1 MVPRHGLWLFPG
13 LGGPPGQRPFRWN
26 PGRVVEAVALADKAG
41 IHEVWLGDEGPAG
54 WDPFVI
60 AALALAG
67 SEKVRI
73 GIGVANP
80 ISRHP
85 SVLATAAITL
95 DMIAPGRLI
104 LGLGAGGLLPLA
116 PFGLVG
122 AKVSEMAE
130 AIRLIRLVSD
140 PVISNPSYV
149 APDGAIS
156 APKLQVYV
164 GARGPRLNAL
174 ASELADGA
182 MLSGIAAD
190 QLDQVVGWAQSDR
203 KINLSILPVS
213 APDEPVANLVASLS
227 SLRLRYPDAVIG
239 ASLTD
244 SDPVAGVHRLI
255 SALTMLPESYES

>member
-1 MVPRHGLWLFPG
+1 VTPRYGLWLFPG
-13 LGGPPGQRPFRWN
+13 LAGPMGQNPFRWN
-26 PGRVVEAVALADKAG
+26 PGRVVEAVALADAAG

-54 WDPFVI
+54 WDPFVVS
-60 AALALAG
+60 ALALAG
-67 SEKVRI
+67 SQKVRI

-85 SVLATAAITL
+85 SVVATAAITL

-104 LGLGAGGLLPLA
+104 LGLGTGGSIPLS

-130 AIRLIRLVSD
+130 AIRLIRLVLD
-140 PVISNPSYV
+140 PMNQSNPSYA
-149 APDGAIS
+149 APEGAIS

-174 ASELADGA
+174 ASEMADGA
-182 MLSGIAAD
+182 MLSGIPDD

-213 APDEPVANLVASLS
+213 APNEPEAKLVASLS

-244 SDPVAGVHRLI
+244 SDPVAGVSRLI
-255 SALTMLPESYES
+255 SALTMLPKG